1 MQQTA
6 LPQLTDGQRQLL
18 IADNLGLVYH
28 VANKF
33 MPCPK
38 GYYYELD
45 DLVSEGYIGLVAAAK
60 NFNSSLGVTFSSY
73 ACKVI
78 ESRIKRSLSKY
89 KLSATISLDSPVS
102 KEPEEDT
109 STVGDI
115 ISDGYSVESEVIR
128 KDTIDKL
135 QRYFDTLT
143 DEEKE
148 RVLYYILTGKNPPAS
163 DKVFKKAR
171 RKIIAKM
178 REEQF
183 EADLDDLTVFIACP
197 AVHIASGSNFNYSPV
212 EATVIDREEK
222 RKQLEVLSTIPQLD
236 KLRVLKQQ
244 GEQDKMKLLAA
255 KWEVEEFIERNW
267 DNLTVYNVRL
277 LKDYFVFCLSH
288 LSMVQKYGSKYRE
301 QIKRVVKKLAL

>member
-6 LPQLTDGQRQLL
+6 LTQLTESQRQLL
-18 IADNLGLVYH
+18 IVDNLKLVYH

-38 GYYYELD
+38 GYMYEVD
-45 DLVSEGYIGLVAAAK
+45 DLISEGYFGLVVAAN
-60 NFNSSLGVTFSSY
+60 NFNPSLGVPFSSY

-78 ESRIKRSLSKY
+78 ESRIKRSLPKY
-89 KLSATISLDSPVS
+89 KLSTAISFDSPVS
-102 KEPEEDT
+102 KEPEENT

-115 ISDGYSVESEVIR
+115 ISDGYSVEREVIR

-135 QRYFDTLT
+135 QRYFDILT
-143 DEEKE
+143 NEEKE
-148 RVLYYILTGKNPPAS
+148 RVLYYIFTGKNPPAS

-178 REEQF
+178 RQEQF
-183 EADLDDLTVFIACP
+183 EADLDDLTVFISCP
-197 AVHIASGSNFNYSPV
+197 AVHIASGSNFSYSPV

-222 RKQLEVLSTIPQLD
+222 RKQLEVLSSIPQLD

-244 GEQDKMKLLAA
+244 GEQDRMKLLAA

-267 DNLTVYNVRL
+267 DNLTVNNVRL

-301 QIKRVVKKLAL
+301 QSCDK

>member
-1 MQQTA
+1 MQQSEKRQFA
-6 LPQLTDGQRQLL
+6 KVQSQLL
-18 IADNLGLVYH
+18 IVDNLKLVYH

-38 GYYYELD
+38 GYYYEVD
-45 DLVSEGYIGLVAAAK
+45 DLVSEGYIGLVVAAK
-60 NFNSSLGVTFSSY
+60 NYDPAKGSFSTY

-78 ESRIKRSLSKY
+78 ESKIKRSLPKY
-89 KLSATISLDSPVS
+89 KLSCAISLDSPVS

-109 STVGDI
+109 STVADI

-128 KDTIDKL
+128 KDTVQKL
-135 QRYFDTLT
+135 HRYFAILT
-143 DEEKE
+143 EEEKE
-148 RVLYYILTGKNPPAS
+148 RVLYYISTGKNLPAS
-163 DKVFKKAR
+163 DNVFKKAR

-178 REEQF
+178 RQEQF
-183 EADLDDLTVFIACP
+183 EADLDDLTVFISCP
-197 AVHIASGSNFNYSPV
+197 AVHIASGSNFGYSPV

-222 RKQLEVLSTIPQLD
+222 RKQLEVLSAIPQLD

-244 GEQDKMKLLAA
+244 GEQDRMKLLVA

-267 DNLTVYNVRL
+267 DNLTIQNARL
-277 LKDYFVFCLSH
+277 LQDYFVYCLSH

>member
-6 LPQLTDGQRQLL
+6 LPQLTESQRQLL
-18 IADNLGLVYH
+18 IVDNLKLVYH

-33 MPCPK
+33 MPCPN
-38 GYYYELD
+38 GYYYEVD
-45 DLVSEGYIGLVAAAK
+45 DLVSEGYIGLVVAAK
-60 NFNSSLGVTFSSY
+60 NYDPAKGSFSTY

-78 ESRIKRSLSKY
+78 ESKIKRSLPKY
-89 KLSATISLDSPVS
+89 KLSYAISLDSPVS

-109 STVGDI
+109 STVADI
-115 ISDGYSVESEVIR
+115 ISDGYSVEREMIR

-148 RVLYYILTGKNPPAS
+148 KVLYYISTGKNPPAS

-178 REEQF
+178 RQEQF
-183 EADLDDLTVFIACP
+183 EADLDDLTVFISCP
-197 AVHIASGSNFNYSPV
+197 AVHIASGSNFGYSPV

-244 GEQDKMKLLAA
+244 GEQDRMKLLAA

-301 QIKRVVKKLAL
+301 QLKRVVKKLAL